1 MSVSLKSLGIDRL
14 GVEERIA
21 LVEEIWDSIAADSAA
36 VPLTT
41 PQRDE
46 LDRRLADHAARRDFE
61 DAAVWYEERRSGL
74 SAEFRA
80 EVDAAVALA
89 AEQPLRFPR
98 KHKDIRCVRVRRFP
112 YSVFFLQEESR
123 IVVLAV
129 FHVRR
134 DPRQWQSRA

>member
-1 MSVSLKSLGIDRL
+1 MTLRV
-14 GVEERIA
+14 A
-21 LVEEIWDSIAADSAA
+21 F
-36 VPLTT
+36 
-41 PQRDE
+41 
-46 LDRRLADHAARRDFE
+46 RRAARGDFE
-61 DAAVWYEERRSGL
+61 DAALWYEERRLGL
-74 SAEFRA
+74 GAQFRA
-80 EVDAAVALA
+80 EVDAAVLLA

-129 FHVRR
+129 FHARR

>member
-1 MSVSLKSLGIDRL
+1 MTLRVAFL
-14 GVEERIA
+14 
-21 LVEEIWDSIAADSAA
+21 
-36 VPLTT
+36 
-41 PQRDE
+41 
-46 LDRRLADHAARRDFE
+46 HAARCDFE

>member
-1 MSVSLKSLGIDRL
+1 MTLRVAFL
-14 GVEERIA
+14 
-21 LVEEIWDSIAADSAA
+21 
-36 VPLTT
+36 
-41 PQRDE
+41 Q
-46 LDRRLADHAARRDFE
+46 AARRDFE
-61 DAAVWYEERRSGL
+61 DAALWYEERRSGL
-74 SAEFRA
+74 GAEFRA

-98 KHKDIRCVRVRRFP
+98 KHKDIRCGRVRRFP

>member
-1 MSVSLKSLGIDRL
+1 MTLRVAFL
-14 GVEERIA
+14 
-21 LVEEIWDSIAADSAA
+21 
-36 VPLTT
+36 
-41 PQRDE
+41 
-46 LDRRLADHAARRDFE
+46 HAARRDFE

-134 DPRQWQSRA
+134 DPRLWQSRA

>member
-1 MSVSLKSLGIDRL
+1 MNSIDASPITLRMRMTSLLGT
-14 GVEERIA
+14 
-21 LVEEIWDSIAADSAA
+21 S
-36 VPLTT
+36 
-41 PQRDE
+41 
-46 LDRRLADHAARRDFE
+46 
-61 DAAVWYEERRSGL
+61 

-123 IVVLAV
+123 IVGGE
-129 FHVRR
+129 
-134 DPRQWQSRA
+134 PRTNDR

>member
-1 MSVSLKSLGIDRL
+1 MTLRVAFL
-14 GVEERIA
+14 
-21 LVEEIWDSIAADSAA
+21 
-36 VPLTT
+36 
-41 PQRDE
+41 
-46 LDRRLADHAARRDFE
+46 HAARRDFE

-98 KHKDIRCVRVRRFP
+98 NHKDIRCVRVRRFP

>member
-1 MSVSLKSLGIDRL
+1 MTLRVAFL
-14 GVEERIA
+14 
-21 LVEEIWDSIAADSAA
+21 
-36 VPLTT
+36 
-41 PQRDE
+41 
-46 LDRRLADHAARRDFE
+46 HAARRDFE

-112 YSVFFLQEESR
+112 
-123 IVVLAV
+123 
-129 FHVRR
+129 
-134 DPRQWQSRA
+134 

>member
-1 MSVSLKSLGIDRL
+1 MTLRVAFL
-14 GVEERIA
+14 
-21 LVEEIWDSIAADSAA
+21 
-36 VPLTT
+36 
-41 PQRDE
+41 
-46 LDRRLADHAARRDFE
+46 HAARRDFE

-98 KHKDIRCVRVRRFP
+98 KHKGIRCLRVRRFP

-123 IVVLAV
+123 IARLA
-129 FHVRR
+129 
-134 DPRQWQSRA
+134 A